1 MPTAIHKPGS
11 TLKAQVSSGLFW
23 SAGARIGQQ
32 FIQFGFSVVLARL
45 LSPGDYGLLAMV
57 MVFTGFAAMLADAG
71 FGSALVQKPDLGE
84 EHVHTV
90 FWVTVVSG
98 VTLTA
103 ITFLAAPWLAVF
115 YAAPALKPIFRVVA
129 LTFTISGF
137 GNVPLALL
145 QKRMQFKTIAKIT
158 TWSLVVSGII
168 GLVLALLG
176 AGVWSLVAQALAA
189 LLLNA
194 ILGCIASKWVP
205 RSIFRIAA
213 LKNLWHYAGHLY
225 GFNFINYWAR
235 NADSL
240 VIGKFFGAPALGI
253 YSRAYGLML
262 LPITQVNSVISQVL
276 FPAFASI
283 QNDKPKVKRIYLR
296 AMGIVTLTTFPIM
309 FGLVVT
315 AKPFIYT
322 VYGPKWLEVAP
333 ILQILAFVGAMQV
346 LINSTGWIFT
356 SQGRTDLMLKWGV
369 RFSIVVVASFAAGL
383 AMGSVRAVAL
393 CYCVANVLFIYPWLA
408 VAGRVIDVKFKEI
421 LATVAAPFVC
431 SLAMAMIVAGVHLL
445 LPSVWQ
451 PWKTLATLVSVGVLV
466 YGTIIC
472 LFKPFALLDF
482 KQLIREKLTVRLKS
496 GVLPR
501 PL

>member
-1 MPTAIHKPGS
+1 MHKPAS

-23 SAGARIGQQ
+23 SAGARIAQQ

-71 FGSALVQKPDLGE
+71 FGSALVQKPDLSE
-84 EHVHTV
+84 AHVHTV

-103 ITFLAAPWLAVF
+103 TTFLIAPWLAAF
-115 YAAPALKPIFRVVA
+115 YGASALKPIFRVVA
-129 LTFTISGF
+129 FNFTIASF
-137 GNVPLALL
+137 GNVPFVLL
-145 QKRMQFKTIAKIT
+145 QKRMQFKAIAQIT
-158 TWSLVVSGII
+158 TCSIIASGMV
-168 GLVLALLG
+168 GVVLALLG
-176 AGVWSLVAQALAA
+176 AGVWSLVAQTLAA
-189 LLLNA
+189 SLLNA
-194 ILGCIASKWVP
+194 ILCCMASKWVP

-213 LKNLWHYAGHLY
+213 LKDLWHYASHLY

-235 NADSL
+235 NADAL
-240 VIGKFFGAPALGI
+240 VVGKFFGAPALGA
-253 YSRAYGLML
+253 YSRAIGLML

-283 QNDKPKVKRIYLR
+283 QNDKPRVKRIYLR
-296 AMGIVTLTTFPIM
+296 AMGIVTLITFPIM
-309 FGLVVT
+309 LGLVVT
-315 AKPFIYT
+315 AKPFINT
-322 VYGPKWLEVAP
+322 VYGPKWNEVAP

-383 AMGSVRAVAL
+383 ALGSVRALAL
-393 CYCVANVLFIYPWLA
+393 CYCVANVLFFYPWLA
-408 VAGRVIDVKFKEI
+408 VAGRVIDMRFKEL
-421 LATVAAPFVC
+421 LATVAGPFCC
-431 SLAMAMIVAGVHLL
+431 SLVMAIMVAGVQLA

-451 PWKTLATLVSVGVLV
+451 PWKTLTTLVFAGMLV

-472 LFKPFALLDF
+472 LFKPSALLDF
-482 KQLIREKLTVRLKS
+482 KQLIREKLAVRLKA
-496 GVLPR
+496 VC
-501 PL
+501 